1 MEIRFA
7 LDIGVASVGWA
18 VVNDTYEVLEAGAN
32 IFPCADSSKN
42 ADRRGFRQLK
52 RIHRKMNCIMC

>member
-18 VVNDTYEVLEAGAN
+18 VVNDTYEVLEAGL
-32 IFPCADSSKN
+32 ISFPVQI
-42 ADRRGFRQLK
+42 RLK
-52 RIHRKMNCIMC
+52 TLLIGEDFVN